1 MIKLKR
7 NFLRGS
13 YPPLVTPFKRGKVDY
28 DTFARMVENQIA
40 EGSHGIVV
48 TGTSAALGDP
58 QPCLGGRAGL

>member
-7 NFLRGS
+7 SFLRGS

-28 DTFARMVENQIA
+28 DTFARLVENQIA

-48 TGTSAALGDP
+48 TGTSGEPSTLGIEERIAL
-58 QPCLGGRAGL
+58 